1 MSTEKSSN
9 VSRRKF
15 IAAAG
20 ATAAALV
27 AGGVGYYAWT
37 TTQAPPKTEEFSLGA
52 LLSLTGTMADVA
64 KTQRDGILLAVK
76 EINTAGGVNVQG
88 TKMNISVTV
97 QDDESNTDVGVR
109 RFREM
114 IQLNH
119 IRAVIGTSYAPMV
132 MAMNEQS
139 KTTVPYVATCGIP
152 SSSLKKGTVS
162 SRTFVTMGSNYAIGY
177 CAAAYAISKLGLK
190 RIYFLARSDS
200 WGWDMETGVNAAAKA
215 LGGQVIG
222 RDEAPLGAPDFTPYL
237 IKVLN
242 ASPDVFLF
250 SQFAGDQTNVLKQ
263 AYAMGLGKSMK
274 LFAAWLTN
282 VSAAGVPAE
291 ALEGVYG
298 LHFFYWDLTDF
309 PDSDVKQAGQ
319 QFVQNYQN
327 EYGNPPDSYGTA
339 AYIGTKELFRGVQ
352 LAGSTD
358 ADAISDALSKNP
370 NFNSVKGPATWRV
383 DHEPAYKYA
392 CDVVQGKAKADRK
405 STWDLLKVVGS
416 YGGSDY
422 LPPLAMLG
430 Y

>member
-1 MSTEKSSN
+1 MPTKESSN

-15 IAAAG
+15 LVGAG
-20 ATAAALV
+20 AAAALV
-27 AGGVGYYAWT
+27 AGGVGYYAWKA
-37 TTQAPPKTEEFSLGA
+37 TQAPAKVEEFNLGA

-76 EINTAGGVNVQG
+76 EINAAGGLNLGG
-88 TKMNISVTV
+88 TKMNISVVV
-97 QDDESNTDVGVR
+97 QDDESNTEVGVR
-109 RFREM
+109 RFNEM
-114 IQLNH
+114 LQLNH
-119 IRAVIGTSYAPMV
+119 IRAVVGTSYAPMV
-132 MAMNEQS
+132 MAMNQQS
-139 KTTVPYVATCGIP
+139 KTTVPYIATCGIP
-152 SSSLKKGTVS
+152 SATLKNGTVS
-162 SRTFVTMGSNYAIGY
+162 PRTFVTMGSNYAIGY

-190 RIYFLARSDS
+190 RIYYLARSDS
-200 WGWDMETGVNAAAKA
+200 WGWDIEAGVNAAANA

-222 RDEAPLGAPDFTPYL
+222 RDEAPLGTPDFTPYL
-237 IKVLN
+237 VKVLN

-250 SQFAGDQTNVLKQ
+250 AQFAADQTNVLKQ

-291 ALEGVYG
+291 AFAGVYG

-309 PDSDVKQAGQ
+309 PDSDVKNAGQ
-319 QFVQNYQN
+319 QFVQNYQK

-339 AYIGTKELFRGVQ
+339 AYVGTKELLRGVQ

-358 ADAISDALSKNP
+358 PDAISNALMKNP
-370 NFNSVKGPATWRV
+370 NFNSVKGPATWRL

-392 CDVVQGKAKADRK
+392 CDVVQGKAQADRK
-405 STWDLLKVVGS
+405 STWDLMKVIGA
-416 YGGSDY
+416 YGGTDY